1 MAGAFWERMAF
12 DARNPSDSL
21 GSFCGRRGKH
31 PKPTPPP
38 PGTAI
43 SVRNLGK
50 DFRTSWFK
58 FGAKKGVVT
67 AISDLTVDIPKHGIF
82 VLLGPN
88 GHVVFQPPCD
98 RFVLS
103 N

>member
-1 MAGAFWERMAF
+1 MVGALWERMAF
-12 DARNPSDSL
+12 DARDPSYSN
-21 GSFCGRRGKH
+21 GCCGRRGKH

-50 DFRTSWFK
+50 EFRTSFFK
-58 FGAKKGVVT
+58 RKGTKGVVT
-67 AISDLTVDIPKHGIF
+67 AISDLSVDIPKHGIF

-88 GHVVFQPPCD
+88 GHVAFRPLSD
-98 RFVLS
+98 RVALS